1 MSQFTTMRVWDK
13 GQITI
18 PNKFRKDL
26 KLGEGAVVYIQ
37 KLGDGLLLRPKES
50 AIEAI
55 QKRGEELMRAKG
67 LTVKDLIDETD

>member
-1 MSQFTTMRVWDK
+1 MNIIQIRDR

-26 KLGEGAVVYIQ
+26 KLGEGALVYIQ

-50 AIEAI
+50 AIVAI
-55 QKRGEELMRAKG
+55 QKRGEELVRAKG